1 MRWHRALP
9 AWRTIR
15 LAVSLVDA
23 AGRGRLAVIVAAT
36 FVTSIAIAGEL
47 LVGRHLLNMLADSER
62 TSAGELAPYLLL
74 LGGLLVL
81 AAIAQALSTEL
92 RIPLAEEVHR
102 RTMEEILDVATEVD
116 LEAYEGT
123 DFADRLQ
130 RARMGASGQSAAIVF
145 GLVTIISTLVVAAGV
160 VAVLLTVAP
169 ILVPV
174 AVLGYLPIA
183 FVNVRKNRARYEL
196 ERDLVEIGRE
206 RAYLE
211 YLLTDRTDAKE
222 IRSFEMA
229 PTIRRWHASL
239 WDLRLTR
246 LRDLVRT
253 RLMLSI
259 GASTVTTTVLVGT
272 LSIALILAGRGTITI
287 GDAAVVVV
295 GLQQLNN
302 RLHSTGAAI
311 SGVHEGI
318 TFLRDFERFRD
329 SLPEIRAAR
338 PDGMPP
344 ARPELLTVDRVG
356 YRYPGSDR
364 DAVRSVSFDL
374 RRGQIMAVV
383 GANGSG
389 KSTLAKMLCGLLPPT
404 RGVVAWDGVDLASC
418 DPSRVREAIAPVFQD
433 FSRFMLPI
441 RHVIGLGDVDR
452 IDDEPAIRAAADRA
466 GVRDLIDALP
476 GGLDA
481 RLGKT
486 FTGGTDVSTGQWQ
499 RLAIARAYLRD
510 ASVIVLD
517 EPSAS
522 LDPRA
527 EAALFD
533 LLHDLYH
540 DRIVVFVSHRFATVR
555 SADVVLVLDQGDVVE
570 IGSHHELMAWGGL
583 YRDLFEL
590 QASRYGLDDRR

>member
-1 MRWHRALP
+1 MRWHRALR

-302 RLHSTGAAI
+302 RLQSTGAAI

-570 IGSHHELMAWGGL
+570 IGSHHELMARGGL

>member
-1 MRWHRALP
+1 MRWHRVGA

-15 LAVSLVDA
+15 LAVSLVDE
-23 AGRGRLAVIVAAT
+23 AGRGRLVVIVAST
-36 FVTSIAIAGEL
+36 FVTSGAIAGEL
-47 LVGRHLLNMLADSER
+47 FVGRHLLNMLADSER
-62 TSAGELAPYLLL
+62 TTAGELSPYLLL
-74 LGGLLVL
+74 LGVLLLL

-123 DFADRLQ
+123 DFVDRLQ

-145 GLVTIISTLVVAAGV
+145 GLVTIVSTLVVAAGV
-160 VAVLLTVAP
+160 VAVLFTVAP
-169 ILVPV
+169 VLVPV

-183 FVNVRKNRARYEL
+183 VVNVRKNRARYAL
-196 ERDLVEIGRE
+196 ERDLTEIGRE

-211 YLLTDRTDAKE
+211 YLLTDRMDAKE

-253 RLMLSI
+253 RLMLSV
-259 GASTVTTTVLVGT
+259 GASTVTTAVLVGT
-272 LSIALILAGRGTITI
+272 VSIALILAGRGTITI
-287 GDAAVVVV
+287 GDAAVAVV

-302 RLHSTGAAI
+302 RLQSAGAAV
-311 SGVHEGI
+311 SGVHEGV
-318 TFLRDFERFRD
+318 TFLRDFERFRAT
-329 SLPEIRAAR
+329 LPEIRAAR
-338 PDGMPP
+338 PDGVPP
-344 ARPELLTVDRVG
+344 ARPELLTVDRVA

-364 DAVRSVSFDL
+364 DAVRSVSFEL
-374 RRGQIMAVV
+374 RRGQILAVV

-404 RGVVAWDGVDLASC
+404 RGVVAWDGVNLATC
-418 DPSRVREAIAPVFQD
+418 DPSRVRVAVAPVFQD

-441 RHVIGLGDVDR
+441 RRVIGLGDVDR
-452 IDDEPAIRAAADRA
+452 IDDDAAIRAAADRA
-466 GVRDLIDALP
+466 GVGELIDALP

-527 EAALFD
+527 EAALFE
-533 LLHDLYH
+533 LLHDLYR

-555 SADVVLVLDQGDVVE
+555 SADAVLVLDQGDVVE
-570 IGSHHELMAWGGL
+570 IGSHDELMERGGL
-583 YRDLFEL
+583 YRDLFNL
-590 QASRYGLDDRR
+590 QASRYGLDDVR

>member
-1 MRWHRALP
+1 
-9 AWRTIR
+9 
-15 LAVSLVDA
+15 
-23 AGRGRLAVIVAAT
+23 
-36 FVTSIAIAGEL
+36 
-47 LVGRHLLNMLADSER
+47 
-62 TSAGELAPYLLL
+62 
-74 LGGLLVL
+74 
-81 AAIAQALSTEL
+81 
-92 RIPLAEEVHR
+92 
-102 RTMEEILDVATEVD
+102 
-116 LEAYEGT
+116 
-123 DFADRLQ
+123 
-130 RARMGASGQSAAIVF
+130 
-145 GLVTIISTLVVAAGV
+145 
-160 VAVLLTVAP
+160 
-169 ILVPV
+169 
-174 AVLGYLPIA
+174 
-183 FVNVRKNRARYEL
+183 
-196 ERDLVEIGRE
+196 
-206 RAYLE
+206 
-211 YLLTDRTDAKE
+211 
-222 IRSFEMA
+222 
-229 PTIRRWHASL
+229 
-239 WDLRLTR
+239 
-246 LRDLVRT
+246 
-253 RLMLSI
+253 
-259 GASTVTTTVLVGT
+259 VTTTVLVGT

-302 RLHSTGAAI
+302 RLQSTGAAI

-522 LDPRA
+522 LDPKA

-533 LLHDLYH
+533 LLHELYD

-570 IGSHHELMAWGGL
+570 TGSHDELMSRGGL

>member
-1 MRWHRALP
+1 MRWHRVGA

-23 AGRGRLAVIVAAT
+23 AGRGRLIVIVAAT
-36 FVTSIAIAGEL
+36 FVTSGAIAGEL
-47 LVGRHLLNMLADSER
+47 LIGRHLLNMLADSER
-62 TSAGELAPYLLL
+62 TSAGQLAPYLLL
-74 LGGLLVL
+74 LGVLLLL
-81 AAIAQALSTEL
+81 AVIAQALSSEL

-102 RTMEEILDVATEVD
+102 SMMDEILDVATEVD
-116 LEAYEGT
+116 LDAYEGT

-145 GLVTIISTLVVAAGV
+145 GLVTIVSTLVVAAGV
-160 VAVLLTVAP
+160 VVVLLAVAP

-174 AVLGYLPIA
+174 ALLGYVPIA
-183 FVNVRKNRARYEL
+183 VVNVRTTRARYEL
-196 ERDLVEIGRE
+196 ERDLIELGRE
-206 RAYLE
+206 QAYFE
-211 YLLTDRTDAKE
+211 FLLTDRMDAKE
-222 IRSFEMA
+222 IRAFEAA
-229 PTIRRWHASL
+229 PTIRRWHAAL
-239 WDLRLTR
+239 WDLRLDR
-246 LRDLVRT
+246 LRDLVRD
-253 RLMLSI
+253 RLLLWI
-259 GASTVTTTVLVGT
+259 GASSVTTAVLVGT
-272 LSIALILAGRGTITI
+272 LSFALILAGRGMITI
-287 GDAAVVVV
+287 GDAAVAVVA
-295 GLQQLNN
+295 LQQLNG
-302 RLHSTGAAI
+302 RLQSAGGAV

-318 TFLRDFERFRD
+318 TFLRDFEQFRAT
-329 SLPEIRAAR
+329 LPEIRAAR
-338 PDGMPP
+338 PDGIPP
-344 ARPELLTVDRVG
+344 ARPERLTVDGVG
-356 YRYPGSDR
+356 YRYPGSDV
-364 DAVRSVSFDL
+364 DAVRSVSFEL

-404 RGVVAWDGVDLASC
+404 RGVVAWDGVDLATC
-418 DPSRVREAIAPVFQD
+418 EPSRVRAAIAPVFQD
-433 FSRFMLPI
+433 FSRFMLPV

-452 IDDEPAIRAAADRA
+452 IDDDVAIWVAADRA
-466 GVRDLIDALP
+466 GVAELIDELP

-486 FTGGTDVSTGQWQ
+486 FTGGTDLSTGQWQ
-499 RLAIARAYLRD
+499 RMAIARAHLRD

-522 LDPRA
+522 LDPKA

-533 LLHDLYH
+533 LLHGLYR

-570 IGSHHELMAWGGL
+570 MGSHEELMERGGL

-590 QASRYGLDDRR
+590 QASRYGLDTHK

>member
-302 RLHSTGAAI
+302 RLQSTGAAI

-522 LDPRA
+522 LDPKA

-533 LLHDLYH
+533 LLHELYD

-570 IGSHHELMAWGGL
+570 TGSHDELMSRGGL